1 MRRFRFHLGTIV
13 IFILLFAIA
22 FAALRESNVTWDSS
36 IFSLTLGV
44 LLISTLLA
52 IHRTESRR
60 AFWLGFALSGSTYL
74 GLSLFP
80 SIETRLIT
88 TKALAFFGSNV
99 PGSTGA
105 GLAYFDGYSGRDR
118 LARGR
123 AAAATQYFP
132 LKTRRV

>member
-22 FAALRESNVTWDSS
+22 IAALRESNVTWDSS
-36 IFSLTLGV
+36 IFSLTLGI

-99 PGSTGA
+99 PGPDSRTSTATPGEI
-105 GLAYFDGYSGRDR
+105 GSRGGGRRPR
-118 LARGR
+118 LSISR
-123 AAAATQYFP
+123 
-132 LKTRRV
+132 